1 MKFLFEKS
9 NYHEAPPIIITNPK
23 KDKYKFRNC
32 VCGREYDLYQFLLID
47 YFIKLFKS
55 QFFY

>member
-47 YFIKLFKS
+47 LIKLFKS

>member
-32 VCGREYDLYQFLLID
+32 VCVCVVENMIYINFC
-47 YFIKLFKS
+47 
-55 QFFY
+55 